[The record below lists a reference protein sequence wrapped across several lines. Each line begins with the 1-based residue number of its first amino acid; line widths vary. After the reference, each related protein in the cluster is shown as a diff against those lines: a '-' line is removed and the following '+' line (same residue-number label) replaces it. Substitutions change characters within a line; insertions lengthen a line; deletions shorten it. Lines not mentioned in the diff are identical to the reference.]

1 MKAHTF
7 YLIYSAFL
15 GFIKHP
21 ITKAIK
27 VGITHP
33 NPTLESGIKLNAEP
47 KNANNT
53 PNTNE
58 V

>member
-1 MKAHTF
+1 M
-7 YLIYSAFL
+7 AFF
-15 GFIKHP
+15 GFINNP

-33 NPTLESGIKLNAEP
+33 NPTLAKGRKFKALPNS
-47 KNANNT
+47 ANNN

>member
-33 NPTLESGIKLNAEP
+33 NPTLAKGRNFKALPNS
-47 KNANNT
+47 ANNN